1 MSPGRLQSTAFWK
14 TGASI
19 HSVLVC
25 LCWTSLKKINT
36 SQISNSPLFTSEV
49 KQHLVYCNS
58 PSELIMRL
66 NVALLFL
73 RFAVSLALRLNSSST
88 LGWRRL
94 ILFWSRRKSKMAFV
108 FSSGYCHHFNVW
120 YRVFCTCFSV
130 SSLFSSGECV
140 KKRQLLGNWRNH
152 SDNEML
158 VTPARNCR
166 GKLSYLS
173 SQHNLMY
180 VCSFSM
186 LTLYFI
192 SL

>member
-1 MSPGRLQSTAFWK
+1 MR
-14 TGASI
+14 
-19 HSVLVC
+19 
-25 LCWTSLKKINT
+25 LCWTSLKKINI
-36 SQISNSPLFTSEV
+36 SQISYSLLFTSEV

-58 PSELIMRL
+58 RPDLIIRL

-73 RFAVSLALRLNSSST
+73 RLVSLALRLNSSST

-94 ILFWSRRKSKMAFV
+94 ILFWSRTTSKMLFV

-120 YRVFCTCFSV
+120 YRVFYTCFLCV
-130 SSLFSSGECV
+130 WCDNKANVFLYPHCFFSSGECV
-140 KKRQLLGNWRNH
+140 KKRKHLGNWRNH

-158 VTPARNCR
+158 VTPAKNCR

-173 SQHNLMY
+173 SQHGHMY
-180 VCSFSM
+180 VCSFSV

-192 SL
+192 SLQLSHPDVHR